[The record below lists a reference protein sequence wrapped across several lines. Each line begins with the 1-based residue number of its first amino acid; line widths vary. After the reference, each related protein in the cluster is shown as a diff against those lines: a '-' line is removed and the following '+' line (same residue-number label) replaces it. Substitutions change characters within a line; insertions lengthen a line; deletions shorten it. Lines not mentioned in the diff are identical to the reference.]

1 MLRGL
6 HLAATGMVAQQMR
19 QEVISHNLANAS
31 TAGFKAE
38 TVPQRSF
45 LELLLARI
53 EAGAPGTPIG
63 PFSPGVLVDEL
74 VTDFSPGPLEETGRP
89 TDLALVDRPGSPPAF
104 FAVLVEGETRY
115 TRNGNFTL
123 GPGGSLQTQDG
134 FPVLGQNGPVVVG
147 EEEWQIDSQGGVWVG
162 GTLVDR
168 LLVVTFD
175 DPRQL
180 ERGEGLLFTAP
191 PGLPPQAVAVAEVK
205 QGFLE
210 KSNLNAVNEIVNM
223 LAALR
228 AYEAGQKVIQVQDE
242 LLGKCVNEV
251 GSLR

>member
-45 LELLLARI
+45 PELLLARM
-53 EAGAPGTPIG
+53 EAGVPNTPVG

-123 GPGGSLQTQDG
+123 GPAGELQTHDG
-134 FPVLGQNGPVVVG
+134 YPVLGEQGPVVVG
-147 EEEWQIDSQGGVWVG
+147 QEGWYVDSQGGVWVG

-168 LLVVTFD
+168 LLLVTFD
-175 DPRQL
+175 DPHQL
-180 ERGEGLLFTAP
+180 EREEGLLFVAP
-191 PGLPPQAVAVAEVK
+191 PGLLPQAAATEVK

-210 KSNLNAVNEIVNM
+210 KANLNAVNEIVNM

-242 LLGKCVNEV
+242 LLGKCVNEI